1 MHEEILALAKA
12 LSQPAEAE
20 LPLLEALCAA
30 AEAELAGGLREGLAP
45 EDCSDAFRCAAA
57 LLATAAL
64 LPGREAGE
72 AVQFT
77 AAGATKFLDTPLKDL
92 RLKPGMLVAAIAREG
107 KTIIPDGS
115 TSIHAGDKVIVMAK
129 SLFLQDLDEILQE

>member
-77 AAGATKFLDTPLKDL
+77 AGEVSLRAGGGCETAAAL
-92 RLKPGMLVAAIAREG
+92 RRQAEALMAPYR
-107 KTIIPDGS
+107 PDGGY
-115 TSIHAGDKVIVMAK
+115 A
-129 SLFLQDLDEILQE
+129 FLWVRG

>member
-72 AVQFT
+72 ALQFT
-77 AAGATKFLDTPLKDL
+77 AGEVSLRAGGGCETAAAL
-92 RLKPGMLVAAIAREG
+92 RRQAEALMAPYR
-107 KTIIPDGS
+107 PDGGF
-115 TSIHAGDKVIVMAK
+115 A
-129 SLFLQDLDEILQE
+129 FLGVRG